1 VSRLVL
7 LALLLSLGAPATAHR
22 LAPSYLELRE
32 EAPDVF
38 SVLWRTPQL
47 VARGARLAPVLPC
60 ETQGEAI
67 AALEAAALVERS
79 TLACPG
85 GLVGRELR
93 VEGLAGSG
101 TDAIVRIAFA
111 DGREVRSVLSTAR
124 PALRVPERES
134 ALAVATAYAR
144 LGVEHLAAGL
154 DHALFVLGLLAL
166 LRGGRPLVLAITA
179 FTLGHSATLAA
190 ASLGGVRLP
199 APLVEIAIAASL
211 VALAAALAR
220 PGGGASS
227 SLVRRP
233 ALLPF
238 GFGLLHGLG
247 FAGTLA
253 EAGLP
258 GHALPLAL
266 LSFNVGIELGQLA
279 IVALAAPVV
288 ALLARAPLPR
298 RGFVCELPATALGGF
313 GVYLALD
320 RAAAFLTSV
329 TS

>member
-1 VSRLVL
+1 VRRLAG
-7 LALLLSLGAPATAHR
+7 LALLLALAPRAEAHR

-32 EAPDVF
+32 QAPDVF
-38 SVLWRTPQL
+38 AVLWRTPQL

-60 ETQGEAI
+60 DAQGEPRAEPEP
-67 AALEAAALVERS
+67 AAWVERS

-93 VEGLAGSG
+93 VDGLAGSG

-111 DGREVRSVLSTAR
+111 NGRELRSVLSAAR

-134 ALAVATAYAR
+134 ALSVARDYGR
-144 LGVEHLAAGL
+144 LGVEHLASGL

-166 LRGGRPLVLAITA
+166 LRGGRPLLIAITA

-190 ASLGGVRLP
+190 ASLLGLRLP
-199 APLVEIAIAASL
+199 APPVEIAIAASL
-211 VALAAALAR
+211 AALAGALAR
-220 PGGGASS
+220 PGGAPAPA
-227 SLVRRP
+227 LARRP

-238 GFGLLHGLG
+238 AFGLLHGLG

-266 LSFNVGIELGQLA
+266 LSFNLGIEAGQLA
-279 IVALAAPVV
+279 IVALATPVV
-288 ALLARAPLPR
+288 AVLARAPLPR
-298 RGFVCELPATALGGF
+298 RGFVCELPATALGGI

-320 RAAAFLTSV
+320 RAAAWLTGAAL
-329 TS
+329 